1 MLAAKLRARIAADG
15 PMPFEQYMAAC
26 LYDPDGG
33 FFATGPLRSVKEGDF
48 LTSPE
53 VSPWFGR
60 TLAEFVESQVAG
72 RKTQD
77 PFLVVD
83 VGAGSGSLLKPL
95 MSHLASPSDPLSPPQ
110 GEVAAGRRSADGG
123 GTVGRDHGPTPLP
136 AFRAGLPPQGGAK
149 SPRPRSDPP
158 PGPDGPH
165 SPLRGEQFEFHAVEA
180 SPAARQALEG
190 LLGPDHVHETIDDLP
205 ERFDGVII
213 ANELLDNFPVA
224 LAVRSGDGWVERWV
238 GATETAF
245 ELVTAEA
252 RPEVVSWC
260 HAYAGKVPEGG
271 MVEVE
276 LAATDWV
283 SAILDRLQRGA
294 LVVIDYGGTAEELEP
309 RRTQGTLRTYQR
321 HHLGPDPLLEPGA
334 TDVTVDVNFTALIA
348 AAEAAGASVE
358 LHRQDDFLAGL
369 GLRNVVRDLRHRELD
384 LARGDD
390 AMARLKV
397 RSEAIDADTLLHPRG
412 LGDFRVMVA
421 K

>member
-1 MLAAKLRARIAADG
+1 VLAAKLRARIAADG

-33 FFATGPLRSVKEGDF
+33 FFTTGPLRSVKDGDF

-60 TLAEFVESQVAG
+60 TLGSFIESQVASQ
-72 RKTQD
+72 KSQD

-95 MSHLASPSDPLSPPQ
+95 MSHLASPT
-110 GEVAAGRRSADGG
+110 GG
-123 GTVGRDHGPTPLP
+123 GAERSEAEGVKPV
-136 AFRAGLPPQGGAK
+136 
-149 SPRPRSDPP
+149 SRPRSDPP
-158 PGPDGPH
+158 PGPNGPD
-165 SPLRGEQFEFHAVEA
+165 SPLRGEQYEFHAVEA
-180 SPAARQALEG
+180 SPAARQALVG
-190 LLGPDHVHETIDDLP
+190 LLDPDHVHETIDDLP

-224 LAVRSGDGWVERWV
+224 LAVRSADGWVERWV

-252 RPEVVSWC
+252 RPEVVAWC
-260 HAYAGKVPEGG
+260 HAYAGKVQEGG

-283 SAILDRLQRGA
+283 SAILDRLERGA
-294 LVVIDYGGTAEELEP
+294 LVVVDYGGTAEELEP

-348 AAEAAGASVE
+348 AAEAAGASVD
-358 LHRQDDFLAGL
+358 LYRQDDFLAGL
-369 GLRNVVRDLRHRELD
+369 GLRDVVKDLRRRELD

-390 AMARLKV
+390 AMGRLKV
-397 RSEAIDADTLLHPRG
+397 RSEATDARTLLHPRG

-421 K
+421 RKWEN

>member
-1 MLAAKLRARIAADG
+1 VLAAKLRARIAADG

-33 FFATGPLRSVKEGDF
+33 FFTTGPLRSVKEGDF

-60 TLAEFVESQVAG
+60 TLGRFIESQVASHNW
-72 RKTQD
+72 QD

-95 MSHLASPSDPLSPPQ
+95 MSHLVSPS
-110 GEVAAGRRSADGG
+110 GG
-123 GTVGRDHGPTPLP
+123 GAERSEAEGVKPV
-136 AFRAGLPPQGGAK
+136 
-149 SPRPRSDPP
+149 SRPRSDPP
-158 PGPDGPH
+158 PGLDGPD
-165 SPLRGEQFEFHAVEA
+165 SPLRGEQYEFHAVEA
-180 SPAARQALEG
+180 SPAARQALVG
-190 LLGPDHVHETIDDLP
+190 LLDSDHVHETIDDLP

-224 LAVRSGDGWVERWV
+224 LAVRSADGWVERWV

-245 ELVTAEA
+245 ELVTADA
-252 RPEVVSWC
+252 RPEVVTWC
-260 HAYAGKVPEGG
+260 HAYAGKVQEGG

-283 SAILDRLQRGA
+283 SAMLDRLERGA
-294 LVVIDYGGTAEELEP
+294 LVVVDYGGTAEELEP

-348 AAEAAGASVE
+348 AAEAAGTSVD
-358 LHRQDDFLAGL
+358 LYRQDDFLAGL
-369 GLRNVVRDLRHRELD
+369 GLRDVVKGLRHRELD
-384 LARGDD
+384 LAKGDD
-390 AMARLKV
+390 AMERLKV
-397 RSEAIDADTLLHPRG
+397 RSEATDARTLLHPRG

-421 K
+421 REWENSTS